1 MLEYILL
8 WVNIL
13 MCAFFF
19 LYFSIMGK
27 FIEQFVAFCSLD
39 IVFFFGASYYVCVGI
54 LLLII
59 DIGDFLLISFLSL
72 SSFLFVKISS
82 FSPCIS
88 VKLLFVAFIWSCVS
102 PSILF
107 TYRMVL
113 KIYNSF
119 WGPIMSYRNL
129 FNASGFYTLFCL
141 IPTTTLWGG
150 CCIFFL
156 KGWNWFSEKSNNLL
170 KIFQLACGVA
180 RAQIQVYR
188 SQQFIFLATWPKET
202 VRGNIQEG
210 LELRWRV
217 KKGCET
223 LPSPYKSIVDSSIFY
238 DSPFQPDC

>member
-1 MLEYILL
+1 MPK
-8 WVNIL
+8 
-13 MCAFFF
+13 AFFSFSLISRNFARVYLALGQYSHVCIFF

-88 VKLLFVAFIWSCVS
+88 VKLLFVAFIWSCVP
-102 PSILF
+102 PSIVF

-119 WGPIMSYRNL
+119 
-129 FNASGFYTLFCL
+129 
-141 IPTTTLWGG
+141 
-150 CCIFFL
+150 
-156 KGWNWFSEKSNNLL
+156 
-170 KIFQLACGVA
+170 
-180 RAQIQVYR
+180 
-188 SQQFIFLATWPKET
+188 
-202 VRGNIQEG
+202 
-210 LELRWRV
+210 
-217 KKGCET
+217 
-223 LPSPYKSIVDSSIFY
+223 
-238 DSPFQPDC
+238 